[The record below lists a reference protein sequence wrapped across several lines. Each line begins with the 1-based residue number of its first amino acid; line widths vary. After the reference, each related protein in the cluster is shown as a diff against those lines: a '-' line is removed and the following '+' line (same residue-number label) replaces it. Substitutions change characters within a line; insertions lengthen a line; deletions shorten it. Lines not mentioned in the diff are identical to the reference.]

1 MRFIDGAMP
10 LIARGWSV
18 FPLSPGSKLP
28 AISARKGGKGVLDA
42 TRDEEQVK
50 EWARRWPSANV
61 GLACGRASGFT
72 VIDIDPKSGGMDSV
86 RAFKETKRLLPAT
99 ITVRTPSGGWHL
111 YYQYE
116 PLLLNS
122 KGKLGPGIDVR
133 TSGGY
138 VVAPPS
144 RLDNGK
150 VYSWH
155 TPPED
160 GDGGAVP
167 RMPRW
172 AFEKLK
178 PKEDAIF
185 SSGVAIKNAG
195 KALDGLQSFVCRAAP
210 GERNSA
216 LYWAA
221 CRAAEGGFADD
232 ATRHMLAAAAG
243 RVGISQKEA
252 FKSIGSAFKARKRFA

>member
-10 LIARGWSV
+10 LIARGWCV

-28 AISARKGGKGVLDA
+28 AISAKKEGGKGVLDA
-42 TRDEEQVK
+42 SRDEDQIR

-72 VIDIDPKSGGMDSV
+72 VIDIDPKSGGMEAV
-86 RAFKETKRLLPAT
+86 RKFKETKRNLPAT

-122 KGKLGPGIDVR
+122 KSKLGPGIDVR
-133 TSGGY
+133 TTGGY

-144 RLDNGK
+144 RLSGGK
-150 VYSWH
+150 LYSWYI
-155 TPPED
+155 PPED
-160 GDGGAVP
+160 GMEVP

-178 PKEDAIF
+178 PKDDAIF
-185 SSGVAIKNAG
+185 ASGRAAHSAD
-195 KALDGLQSFVCRAAP
+195 KAMDGLQSFIGRAAV

-221 CRAAEGGFADD
+221 SRAAESGCSDD
-232 ATRHMLAAAAG
+232 ATRYMLASAAG

-252 FKSIGSAFKARKRFA
+252 FKTIGSAFKARRRLV